1 MLCIGY
7 SVLVFRALVD
17 AYIMPISLVIE
28 VYMLSAQFLSL
39 FIDIYVQSLTIL
51 LSTDTNCYAKHT

>member
-17 AYIMPISLVIE
+17 AYSVPISLITVGICAKCSILIAIYRYFRADTYYTVI
-28 VYMLSAQFLSL
+28 Y
-39 FIDIYVQSLTIL
+39 
-51 LSTDTNCYAKHT
+51 